1 MKIQEYKNNSQKIK
15 FTNTNTENTNYSKV
29 ILTIPNL
36 ISTLRII
43 IIVIAAQQLYLNTIS
58 NNINA
63 FILYVAAMVTDFFD
77 GYFARKLNQ
86 ISELG
91 KILDPIADKL
101 MVGSAVLILFMQNRM
116 PLWFV
121 LVVISRDILIL
132 LGGIYVRSKIHF
144 VLPSIWIG
152 KAAAVS
158 LMVTFGLNILDIFF
172 IDYLYYISVGFCV
185 ASLIAY
191 ALNAKQKLQIIHK
204 NNYL

>member
-1 MKIQEYKNNSQKIK
+1 MKIQKYKNNSQKIK
-15 FTNTNTENTNYSKV
+15 FTNTNTENTNSSKA

-63 FILYVAAMVTDFFD
+63 FILYIAAMVTDFFD

-116 PLWFV
+116 PFWFV

-152 KAAAVS
+152 KATAVS

-172 IDYLYYISVGFCV
+172 IDYLYYISMVFCV
-185 ASLIAY
+185 VSLIAY